1 MRSDTGC
8 STAAHGVELT
18 DDGRHFLAHAYL
30 IESAV
35 ADAQNMPRLAEADG
49 DMLLAA
55 MSTLVGY
62 FLPEHIHRLSTLQ
75 PELQTQTLIES
86 RQRLWLTTGHT
97 LAHPAQVIL
106 ADVAEEPLM

>member
-1 MRSDTGC
+1 MRLVTGC
-8 STAAHGVELT
+8 STAAHGTELT

-35 ADAQNMPRLAEADG
+35 ADAQNLPRLAEVDA

-55 MSTLVGY
+55 MSTLVDF
-62 FLPEHIHRLSTLQ
+62 FLPEHVHRLSTLQ

-86 RQRLWLTTGHT
+86 RRRLQLTTGHT
-97 LAHPAQVIL
+97 PTRRAQVIL
-106 ADVAEEPLM
+106 ADVAKEPLM